1 LSARARFL
9 FCRLKIFKL
18 AVTSDLALLML
29 ESAIVTVKTRFSA
42 TDLMLITMSAIWGLN
57 FTVVKASLTDFSPL
71 TFNAIRFGTSSLFLL
86 SMLWV
91 REHRVGIR
99 RKDVSR
105 FVMLALIGNTAY
117 QLFFINGIALT
128 TATNS
133 ALILATTPI
142 FIVIL
147 SAVLDIEKL
156 TSPIIQ
162 GVVLSFL
169 GVAMIVLG
177 SREALA
183 FTDQSLIGDLLIV
196 ANPISWSIYTVLSKP
211 MLKEYSP
218 LKLTTVTMA
227 IGTIPLVLVAIPSL
241 NAQNWSSIPFAAWAG
256 LAFSAVF
263 AIGIGYVLWYT
274 GVSRIG
280 SARTAIYDNLV
291 TVFAVAS
298 AWILLSETM
307 TAIQI
312 AGAILVFVSLY
323 LVRRKP

>member
-1 LSARARFL
+1 MM
-9 FCRLKIFKL
+9 
-18 AVTSDLALLML
+18 DLALV
-29 ESAIVTVKTRFSA
+29 A
-42 TDLMLITMSAIWGLN
+42 MSFIWGIN
-57 FTVVKASLTDFSPL
+57 FSVVKGALTDFSPL
-71 TFNAIRFGTSSLFLL
+71 VFNALRFGTSSLFLL
-86 SMLWV
+86 AALWL
-91 REHRVGIR
+91 RERNIGIR
-99 RKDVSR
+99 RKDASR

-142 FIVIL
+142 FV
-147 SAVLDIEKL
+147 VLFGALLDVERI
-156 TSPIIQ
+156 TSPIVQ

-169 GVAMIVLG
+169 GVVMIVLG
-177 SREALA
+177 SGRTLT

-196 ANPISWSIYTVLSKP
+196 ANPICWSIYTVLSKP

-218 LKLTTVTMA
+218 LKLTAVTMA
-227 IGTIPLVLVAIPSL
+227 IGAVPLVLVAVPSL
-241 NAQNWSSIPFAAWAG
+241 TEQNWAAISSNAWLG

-263 AIGIGYVLWYT
+263 AIGTGYVIWYT

-280 SARTAIYDNLV
+280 SARTALYDNLV

-312 AGAILVFVSLY
+312 AGAVLVFVSLY
-323 LVRRKP
+323 LVRRNQNAHRQPENV